1 MQAWCPVPTTLKTKG
16 AAMSMKTDF
25 EKASAGKPAGI
36 AGEFLLFLAENKKW
50 WLLPIV
56 LSFLLFGLLA
66 ALATTGAAPLIYT
79 LF

>member
-1 MQAWCPVPTTLKTKG
+1 MQAWCPVPAKVKTKG
-16 AAMSMKTDF
+16 ATMSTKTEF
-25 EKASAGKPAGI
+25 EKASEGKPPGI
-36 AGEFLLFLAENKKW
+36 AREFLLFLAENKKW
-50 WLLPIV
+50 WLLPIA